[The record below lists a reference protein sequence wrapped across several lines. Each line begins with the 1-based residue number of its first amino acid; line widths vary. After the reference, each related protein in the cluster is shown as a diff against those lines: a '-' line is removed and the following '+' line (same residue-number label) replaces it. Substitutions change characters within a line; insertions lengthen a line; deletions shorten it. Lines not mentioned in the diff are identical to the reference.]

1 MSNPEKQDPFKRSI
15 SHILDIIGE
24 GWSLLIIRE
33 AFFGI
38 RRFEEFQSQLGIA
51 RNILTARL
59 KKLCQNEIL
68 ERVPIK
74 EGAKRHEYI
83 LTNKGKELMPV
94 LIALTQWGDKWIFG
108 ENAEPVILM
117 DRENREP
124 ISKIEVLSARGLQL
138 RPREI
143 MVAPGPGSTY
153 ESKKRIEEMYQPD
166 EVSAELSENIRHVQV
181 E

>member
-1 MSNPEKQDPFKRSI
+1 MAIPEKQDPFKRSI

-33 AFFGI
+33 AFFGT

-59 KKLCQNEIL
+59 KKLCKNEIL

-74 EGAKRHEYI
+74 EGAKRHEYM
-83 LTNKGKELMPV
+83 LTTKGKELMPV
-94 LIALTQWGDKWIFG
+94 LIALTQWGDKWVFG
-108 ENAEPVILM
+108 ENAEPVALL
-117 DRENREP
+117 DRENGEP
-124 ISKIEVLSARGLQL
+124 ISKIEVFSARGQRLK
-138 RPREI
+138 PRDI
-143 MVAPGPGSTY
+143 MVMPGPGSTL
-153 ESKKRIEEMYQPD
+153 ESKKRIEEMHQPG
-166 EVSAELSENIRHVQV
+166 EVPTELPNRTRYVQV

>member
-1 MSNPEKQDPFKRSI
+1 MAIQDKQDPFKRSI
-15 SHILDIIGE
+15 SHVLDIIGE

-38 RRFEEFQSQLGIA
+38 RRFEEFQTQLGIA

-59 KKLCQNEIL
+59 KKLCHNKIL

-74 EGAKRHEYI
+74 EGAKRHEYV

-108 ENAEPVILM
+108 ENSEPVIFM
-117 DRENREP
+117 DREHCEP
-124 ISKIEVLSARGLQL
+124 ISKIEVLSARGEHL
-138 RPREI
+138 RPRDV
-143 MVAPGPGSTY
+143 MVSPGPGSTPG
-153 ESKKRIEEMYQPD
+153 SKKRIEEMHQRN
-166 EVSAELSENIRHVQV
+166 EISNE
-181 E
+181 

>member
-15 SHILDIIGE
+15 SHVLDIIGE

-59 KKLCQNEIL
+59 KKLCQNKIL

-74 EGAKRHEYI
+74 EGAKRHEYK
-83 LTNKGKELMPV
+83 LTAKGKELMPV

-108 ENAEPVILM
+108 ENAEPVIFL
-117 DRENREP
+117 DRENGEP
-124 ISKIEVLSARGLQL
+124 ISKIEVLSARRQQL
-138 RPREI
+138 KPREI
-143 MVAPGPGSTY
+143 MVIPGPGSTL
-153 ESKKRIEEMYQPD
+153 ESKKRIEGMYHPD
-166 EVSAELSENIRHVQV
+166 EVSTELSNKIRYVQV

>member
-1 MSNPEKQDPFKRSI
+1 MSNPEKQDPFKKSI

-33 AFFGI
+33 AFFGV

-74 EGAKRHEYI
+74 EGAKRHEYM
-83 LTNKGKELMPV
+83 LTTKGKELMPV
-94 LIALTQWGDKWIFG
+94 LIALTQWGDNWIFG
-108 ENAEPVILM
+108 ENSEPVIFL

-124 ISKIEVLSARGLQL
+124 ISKIEVLSARGRQL

-143 MVAPGPGSTY
+143 MVMPGPGSTL
-153 ESKKRIEEMYQPD
+153 ESKKRIEEMYQSD
-166 EVSAELSENIRHVQV
+166 EASPELSNKIHYAPV

>member
-1 MSNPEKQDPFKRSI
+1 MLKSEKHDPFKRSI

-51 RNILTARL
+51 RNILTSRL
-59 KKLCQNEIL
+59 KKLCHNQIL

-74 EGAKRHEYI
+74 EGAKRHEYM

-108 ENAEPVILM
+108 ENAEPVIFM

-124 ISKIEVLSARGLQL
+124 IAKIEVFSARGQQL

-143 MVAPGPGSTY
+143 MVTPGPGSTP
-153 ESKKRIEEMYQPD
+153 ESKQRIEEMHKRL
-166 EVSAELSENIRHVQV
+166 ESSAET
-181 E
+181 

>member
-1 MSNPEKQDPFKRSI
+1 MLNPEKHDPFKRSI
-15 SHILDIIGE
+15 SHVLDIIGE

-59 KKLCQNEIL
+59 KKLCLNDIL

-83 LTNKGKELMPV
+83 LTAKGKELMPV

-108 ENAEPVILM
+108 ENAEPVIFL
-117 DRENREP
+117 DREYSEP
-124 ISKIEVLSARGLQL
+124 ISKITVQSARGRYL

-143 MVAPGPGSTY
+143 MVAPGPGSTP
-153 ESKKRIEEMYQPD
+153 ESKKRIEQMRQVAE
-166 EVSAELSENIRHVQV
+166 SAAEYSE
-181 E
+181 

>member
-1 MSNPEKQDPFKRSI
+1 MSIPEKQDPFKKSI
-15 SHILDIIGE
+15 AHILDIIGE

-59 KKLCQNEIL
+59 KKLCHNEIL

-74 EGAKRHEYI
+74 EGAKRHEYM
-83 LTNKGKELMPV
+83 LTSKGKELMPV

-108 ENAEPVILM
+108 DNAEPVIFM
-117 DRENREP
+117 DRENGEP
-124 ISKIEVLSARGLQL
+124 ISKIEVLSARGQRLK
-138 RPREI
+138 PREI
-143 MVAPGPGSTY
+143 MVKPGPGSTR
-153 ESKKRIEEMYQPD
+153 EAKKRIEEMNEPD
-166 EVSAELSENIRHVQV
+166 EISTELPNRIRHVQV

>member
-1 MSNPEKQDPFKRSI
+1 MLKPEKHDPFKRSI

-51 RNILTARL
+51 RNILTSRL
-59 KKLCQNEIL
+59 KKLCHNEIL

-74 EGAKRHEYI
+74 EGAKRHEYM

-108 ENAEPVILM
+108 ENAEPVVFR
-117 DRENREP
+117 DRENHEP
-124 ISKIEVLSARGLQL
+124 IAKIEVFSARGQEL

-143 MVAPGPGSTY
+143 IVTPGPGSTP
-153 ESKKRIEEMYQPD
+153 ESKQRIEEMHKRLESNA
-166 EVSAELSENIRHVQV
+166 EV
-181 E
+181 